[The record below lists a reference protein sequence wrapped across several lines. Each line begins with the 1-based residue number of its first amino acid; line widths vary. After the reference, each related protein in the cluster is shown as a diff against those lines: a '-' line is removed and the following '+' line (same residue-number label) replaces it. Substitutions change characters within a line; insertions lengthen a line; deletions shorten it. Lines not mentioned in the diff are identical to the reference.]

1 MPPMPEVP
9 TDPKGFSL
17 RRWSQRKHAAARGGA
32 DRAAVPA
39 TAPGVPVVVATD
51 DAGGHATA
59 NSPLADIAPARTA
72 GASPDCAPRAMSAA
86 AAGSERLPLPAL
98 DTLTIDSDYAPFMQ
112 PGVDDAVKRGALKK
126 LFADPRF
133 NVMDGLD
140 VYIDDYSKPDPIDPA
155 IVRTLVQARY
165 IFNPPATRVN
175 AQGHVED
182 IADDPMAEAATSE
195 PLPEAATSEPLPL
208 ANGAN
213 SDALLLMDGAS
224 LDATAVELPAIA
236 AVVPQ
241 IAVQS
246 AANPDELP
254 ADPPPVADR
263 L

>member
-1 MPPMPEVP
+1 MPEVP

-32 DRAAVPA
+32 NPA
-39 TAPGVPVVVATD
+39 TLPATGPRAPQVVAAD
-51 DAGGHATA
+51 DANGRTTA
-59 NSPLADIAPARTA
+59 DGPASDPIAAGNAGPAPASAGRRMTTA
-72 GASPDCAPRAMSAA
+72 T
-86 AAGSERLPLPAL
+86 AGSEPVALPAL
-98 DTLTIDSDYAPFMQ
+98 DTLTIDSDYTPFMQ

-182 IADDPMAEAATSE
+182 VPDEPVADEAN
-195 PLPEAATSEPLPL
+195 
-208 ANGAN
+208 ANG
-213 SDALLLMDGAS
+213 DAALALADEAS
-224 LDATAVELPAIA
+224 LAEDAVMPALPPAADAIA
-236 AVVPQ
+236 AET
-241 IAVQS
+241 AVRS
-246 AANPDELP
+246 AATPDEP
-254 ADPPPVADR
+254 AEPPPVRDR
-263 L
+263 P